1 MEITEQDAFKL
12 GFLTRCA
19 EEKLTGSALEQRIEK
34 VAALN
39 KAAWGEGLL
48 GSLGMAKLQGRLKDS
63 LLAYGAALSIP
74 FGASILGG
82 SALGYGAGK
91 MVEPTISD
99 DEIKARELMDTYKL
113 YADKAKSRRKA
124 VKYRTKKE
132 LTDSSTQQSFDDIYS
147 RV

>member
-19 EEKLTGSALEQRIEK
+19 EEKLTG
-34 VAALN
+34 AALDQRLE
-39 KAAWGEGLL
+39 KAA
-48 GSLGMAKLQGRLKDS
+48 AIKDWAPKWLS
-63 LLAYGAALSIP
+63 PIAAGAADITSGYIAALTLP

-91 MVEPTISD
+91 MMEPTIND
-99 DEIKARELMDTYKL
+99 DEIKAQELAATYKL

-124 VKYRTKKE
+124 VKYRAKRE
-132 LTDSSTQQSFDDIYS
+132 LADQSTQQSFDDIYS